1 MAAYT
6 TFTGGAE
13 VVGDVT
19 CVVVRRDAGQ
29 RDG

>member
-6 TFTGGAE
+6 AFAGGVE

-19 CVVVRRDAGQ
+19 CVVVRRDAGR